1 MRTAF
6 AGPNAVTVSW
16 NTFAQLSNPTVQ
28 YGTDPRK
35 LDMVASSNVSIT
47 YPSSRTFNNHVK
59 LTGLES
65 FTKYYY
71 KVQYLNCL
79 NCAYRQLGEFTT
91 ARAAGDTSSFKVA
104 IVADMGT
111 MGPSG
116 LSEFAPQLPLGA
128 NETNAIQ
135 SMLQNIDSYEFIAHW
150 GDFAYADCEFG
161 RRYNEA
167 VPVTCSVQIISK
179 NWPAARSEQQLQVL
193 LLMLCNLAMVT
204 RASSRN
210 SMMTYYH

>member
-1 MRTAF
+1 MHTVRFTLCLAVAASVQAQLPSNWNVTSGRYGVHIPGSRPDNIFEPLEMRTAF

-28 YGTDPRK
+28 YGTDARK
-35 LDMVASSNVSIT
+35 LDMVASSNISIT
-47 YPSSRTFNNHVK
+47 YPSSRTFNNHVE
-59 LTGLES
+59 LTGLKA

-91 ARAAGDTSSFKVA
+91 VRAAGDTSSFKVA

-135 SMLQNIDSYEFIAHW
+135 SMLQNIESYEFIAHW
-150 GDFAYADCEFG
+150 GDFAYADCE
-161 RRYNEA
+161 
-167 VPVTCSVQIISK
+167 
-179 NWPAARSEQQLQVL
+179 
-193 LLMLCNLAMVT
+193 
-204 RASSRN
+204 
-210 SMMTYYH
+210 YH